1 MRLPLMCAL
10 ATSLAFATS
19 CSRDAEAPPAA
30 DPAAATAEM
39 GRVFLDYKI
48 SDAIEQIRTALAKK

>member
-1 MRLPLMCAL
+1 
-10 ATSLAFATS
+10 
-19 CSRDAEAPPAA
+19 
-30 DPAAATAEM
+30 M